1 LKTIQITSQALA
13 VLSGCTVEQFGPAS
27 LVRINEGTLDRK
39 LYVEVNKVLEDI
51 GGKWSRKD
59 KAHLFPTNQ
68 GQTTERLDG
77 VILSGEIAPL
87 SKNGFF
93 PTPRVLAATMA
104 VDLRLANGQRILE
117 PSAGSGSLVDAVL
130 AKLDTP
136 RIDTTIRVLEL
147 NVELAQKLA
156 DKYHDQPTVFVNP
169 TDFLAWS
176 LDGSEYAYDR
186 IIMNPPFENRADAKH
201 VLHAWSLL
209 KDGGRMVA
217 IMGAGVK
224 FRREQEYQSVRA
236 LIEDHGTME
245 DLPEGSFKESGTMVN
260 TVIVVM
266 DK

>member
-1 LKTIQITSQALA
+1 MKTIQITPQALA
-13 VLSGCTVEQFGPAS
+13 VLSGCTVEQFGPTS
-27 LVRINEGTLDRK
+27 LVRINDGTLDRK

-51 GGKWSRKD
+51 GGKWNRKD

-104 VDLRLANGQRILE
+104 VELRVKNGHRILE
-117 PSAGSGSLVDAVL
+117 PSAGSGSLVDAVIEIL
-130 AKLDTP
+130 GTP
-136 RIDTTIRVLEL
+136 RMDTTIRVLEV
-147 NVELAQKLA
+147 NGELAQKLA
-156 DKYHDQPTVFVNP
+156 KKYQSQPTILVNP
-169 TDFLAWS
+169 NDFLTWT
-176 LDGSEYAYDR
+176 LEGSQYAYDR

-236 LIEDHGTME
+236 LIGAHGTME
-245 DLPEGSFKESGTMVN
+245 DLPAGSFKESGTMVN